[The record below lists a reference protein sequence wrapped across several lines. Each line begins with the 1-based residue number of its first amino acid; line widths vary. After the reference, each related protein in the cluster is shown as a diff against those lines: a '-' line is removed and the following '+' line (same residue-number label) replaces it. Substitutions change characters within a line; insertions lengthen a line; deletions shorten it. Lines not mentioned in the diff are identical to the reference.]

1 MAAAGASVD
10 LTQALGM
17 PATVN
22 GARVA
27 KRLRCPVETRATGGA
42 LPEGDQLPIG
52 GIRFPEYLRPTY
64 ANYVNV
70 NHTPWDF
77 RLTFGVL
84 KSPMPG
90 TEVDQAQQAGA
101 VEPEAVADLILPA
114 NLMHGLIGALKQGF
128 DRYIEQYGAPGLNPE
143 GPEQRE

>member
-1 MAAAGASVD
+1 
-10 LTQALGM
+10 
-17 PATVN
+17 
-22 GARVA
+22 
-27 KRLRCPVETRATGGA
+27 
-42 LPEGDQLPIG
+42 LPDGDQLPIG

-90 TEVDQAQQAGA
+90 TEANQAQEAGA

-114 NLMHGLIGALKQGF
+114 NLMHGLIGALRQAF
-128 DRYIEQYGAPGLNPE
+128 DRYIEQYGPPGMNPE